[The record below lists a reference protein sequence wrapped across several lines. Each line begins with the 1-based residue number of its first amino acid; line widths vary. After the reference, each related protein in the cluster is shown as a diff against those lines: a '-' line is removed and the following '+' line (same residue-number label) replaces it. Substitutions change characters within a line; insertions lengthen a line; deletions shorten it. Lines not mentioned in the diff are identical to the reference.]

1 VEKVEEPISGARR
14 RTQVSFYGNLTPTV
28 AALKKGAAEAT
39 PSTSRSTRSTRG
51 NPVDTKPTVAAAE
64 TPSRRGK
71 GKQVETKPASLSRGT
86 RTSRRNRDTEE
97 EWQQVPEEW
106 LDAKASGSKGASG
119 SSSNGNKR
127 KKPVDDD
134 EESELSELTDEEEH
148 DDTIASNG
156 NGRGKL
162 GNDEMD
168 VDQVSV
174 SATLQKCALTFS
186 RKEMAIVRHHQNYPS
201 WKMPKRSLR
210 Q

>member
-1 VEKVEEPISGARR
+1 LSKKREDTPPPKIEKVEEPISGARR

-28 AALKKGAAEAT
+28 AALKKGAADT

-51 NPVDTKPTVAAAE
+51 HPVETKPTVAAAE

-71 GKQVETKPASLSRGT
+71 GKQVETKPASLPRGT
-86 RTSRRNRDTEE
+86 RTSRRTRDAED

-119 SSSNGNKR
+119 SGSNGTKR

-148 DDTIASNG
+148 EAGVAGNG
-156 NGRGKL
+156 NGHVNL
-162 GNDEMD
+162 DDEKMD
-168 VDQVSV
+168 VD
-174 SATLQKCALTFS
+174 K
-186 RKEMAIVRHHQNYPS
+186 VRFTGYS
-201 WKMPKRSLR
+201 TTTCTDV
-210 Q
+210 

>member
-1 VEKVEEPISGARR
+1 LSKKREDTPPPKVENVEEPISGARR

-28 AALKKGAAEAT
+28 AALKKGAAQDT

-51 NPVDTKPTVAAAE
+51 HPVDTKPVAAAAE

-71 GKQVETKPASLSRGT
+71 GKQVETKPASLPRGT
-86 RTSRRNRDTEE
+86 RTSRRNRDTED

-119 SSSNGNKR
+119 SSSNGLKR

-148 DDTIASNG
+148 DDTVAGNG
-156 NGRGKL
+156 NGHSSL
-162 GNDEMD
+162 VDEKMD
-168 VDQVSV
+168 VDQVSY
-174 SATLQKCALTFS
+174 SATL
-186 RKEMAIVRHHQNYPS
+186 R
-201 WKMPKRSLR
+201 
-210 Q
+210 

>member
-1 VEKVEEPISGARR
+1 LSKKREDTPPPKVEKVEEPISGPRR

-28 AALKKGAAEAT
+28 AALKKGATQDT

-51 NPVDTKPTVAAAE
+51 HPVETKPTVTTAE

-71 GKQVETKPASLSRGT
+71 GKQAETKPASLPRGT
-86 RTSRRNRDTEE
+86 RTSRRNRDTED

-119 SSSNGNKR
+119 SGSNGTKR

-148 DDTIASNG
+148 DAVVAGNG
-156 NGRGKL
+156 NGHSNL
-162 GNDEMD
+162 DDEKMD
-168 VDQVSV
+168 VDKVGFL
-174 SATLQKCALTFS
+174 ATLQ
-186 RKEMAIVRHHQNYPS
+186 
-201 WKMPKRSLR
+201 
-210 Q
+210 